1 MSSALQVLTAG
12 TVFGSVLQYRQT
24 VAQGKV
30 QQRIAEAEARNRRLE
45 GRVEAV
51 KAKESANE
59 ILRRTKR
66 ALASN
71 IARGYSSGVIPEVG
85 SSAVFSEQQVLRPAA
100 LDVGIL
106 EQDAFLAIEQSQR
119 QARNIEYQG
128 QMAARQA
135 KTEAL
140 FKLGTDLAQIAM
152 TGVGSGSR
160 SVAPNIA
167 QPGTPGN
174 LSQINV
180 GGGAF
185 PTAGGG
191 MNFRQPQGISFL

>member
-1 MSSALQVLTAG
+1 MTGSTVLNVLTAG

-59 ILRRTKR
+59 ILRRTKK

-71 IARGYSSGVIPEVG
+71 IARGYSSGVIPEIG

-140 FKLGTDLAQIAM
+140 FKLGTDLAQVAM
-152 TGVGSGSR
+152 TGVGSGTDKSI
-160 SVAPNIA
+160 APKIEPA
-167 QPGTPGN
+167 K
-174 LSQINV
+174 NV
-180 GGGAF
+180 RFG
-185 PTAGGG
+185 
-191 MNFRQPQGISFL
+191 